1 VSRAGTARGT
11 LDVMSADLLD
21 LTVDDSL
28 RHQLS
33 AMEARLRTVLHDTDH
48 RMLTD
53 RATHLIEAGG
63 KRLRP
68 LLALLGAQFGAGFD
82 TLDESVVVDAA
93 VITELIHAATL
104 HHDDVMDAAP
114 VRHGVATASSLWGNN
129 LAVLL
134 GDLLL
139 ARAAELGAE
148 LGARLGG
155 DRGVEALRLQ
165 AATLARLVRGQLLET
180 QPPDGDAM
188 AHCVEVMADKTGSLI
203 AMALELGAVVAG
215 APEEHRA
222 ALARCGEALGIAFQ
236 LGDDVID
243 ITTPAAE
250 SGKTPGTD
258 LREGVM
264 TVPVLHAL
272 RGTDLGA
279 GRLRALLAT
288 GAVTDPDRHAEALTL
303 LRRSAGVELA
313 RVDVHRYA
321 ERARRELAAL
331 PPSPARAT
339 LDELCD
345 YVTTRTV

>member
-1 VSRAGTARGT
+1 
-11 LDVMSADLLD
+11 MSADLLD
-21 LTVDDSL
+21 LTVDESL
-28 RHQLS
+28 RHQMS
-33 AMEARLRTVLHDTDH
+33 AMEARLRAVLHDTDH
-48 RMLTD
+48 RMITD

-68 LLALLGAQFGAGFD
+68 LLALLGARFGEPEPPGA
-82 TLDESVVVDAA
+82 VDAA
-93 VITELIHAATL
+93 VITELIHVATL

-114 VRHGVATASSLWGNN
+114 VRHGVATASCLWGNN

-139 ARAAELGAE
+139 ARAAELGVE
-148 LGARLGG
+148 LGAHLGG
-155 DRGVEALRLQ
+155 ERGVEALRLQ

-180 QPPDGDAM
+180 VPVRDADTDTGDPM
-188 AHCVEVMADKTGSLI
+188 AHCVEVMADKTASLI

-215 APEEHRA
+215 AADEHRA

-236 LGDDVID
+236 IGDDVID
-243 ITTPAAE
+243 IATPAVD

-258 LREGVM
+258 LREGVR
-264 TVPVLHAL
+264 TVPVLYAL
-272 RGTDLGA
+272 RGTDLAA

-321 ERARRELAAL
+321 ERARRELATL

-345 YVTTRTV
+345 YVTARTV